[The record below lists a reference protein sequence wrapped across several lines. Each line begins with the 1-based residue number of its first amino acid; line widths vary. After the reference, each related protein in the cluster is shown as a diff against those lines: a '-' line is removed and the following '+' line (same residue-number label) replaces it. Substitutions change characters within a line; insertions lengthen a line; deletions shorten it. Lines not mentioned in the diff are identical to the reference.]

1 MKRKIGSLLL
11 AVSFTVTMA
20 LSGCGSSSTATD
32 SSTSTTA
39 PETTAVSTTAAEST
53 AAASTEAGAIDPK
66 TLKPVKLLFLTM
78 GETPKNL
85 AAVNEAASKY
95 LTEKINAT
103 LEYRPIQWGNYDRQI
118 NLMMAA
124 NEKMDLIF
132 TASWMFESQ
141 WVARGSLQA
150 LDELLPQYAPEYL
163 QTVPQDVREAGY
175 INGKAYG
182 LTGYKEWAAV
192 KGLVFDKKIT
202 DKYGMTP
209 DKIKTWSDLTPYL
222 EQIKKGEPGMVP
234 IQARSADSPLVGMM
248 DTNAYD
254 ILGGP
259 VGAIARGAKE
269 AKVVNYFEQPDFMEA
284 AKLMR
289 EWFKAGYINKN
300 ASSTTEMTF
309 TAVKAGKA
317 AGYNQSG
324 KPGIAAQEGRQ
335 AGKEVVYFPMGKP
348 FMTTGDAVSA
358 LLAVPTSATDPARSV
373 MFANLLH
380 KDKYLVNLLNWGI
393 EGADYVK
400 VDDNTIKYP
409 DGITA
414 QNSGYNL
421 NMSWL
426 MGDITLNYL
435 WDTDEKDIYQQYKTF
450 NDSADRSL
458 ALGFSFNS
466 EPVKNEVAAV
476 NNVINQYTGAIF
488 TGSIDPEVAVP
499 KFIAALKAAGSE
511 KIIAEKQKQLDAFVA
526 AKK

>member
-11 AVSFTVTMA
+11 AVSFVVTMA
-20 LSGCGSSSTATD
+20 LSGCGKAQTAAET
-32 SSTSTTA
+32 STSTSTESA
-39 PETTAVSTTAAEST
+39 AVSTAAEST
-53 AAASTEAGAIDPK
+53 AAASSEAGAIDPK

-85 AAVNEAASKY
+85 KAVNDEASKY

-124 NEKMDLIF
+124 NDKMDLIF

-141 WVARGSLQA
+141 WVGRGSLLA
-150 LDELLPQYAPEYL
+150 IDDLLQQYAPDYL
-163 QTVPQDVREAGY
+163 ATVPQDVREAGY

-192 KGLVFDKKIT
+192 KGMVFDKAIA
-202 DKYGMTP
+202 DKYGMTT
-209 DKIKTWSDLTPYL
+209 DKIKTWADLTPYL
-222 EQIKKGEPGMVP
+222 EQIKKGEPNMVP

-259 VGAIARGAKE
+259 VGAIPRGAAE

-289 EWFKAGYINKN
+289 DWFQKGYFNKN

-309 TAVKAGKA
+309 NAVKAGKA

-324 KPGIAAQEGRQ
+324 KPGIAAQESRQ

-380 KDKYLVNLLNWGI
+380 KDKYLVNLINWGI
-393 EGADYVK
+393 EGQDYVK

-409 DGITA
+409 DGINA
-414 QNSGYNL
+414 SNSGYNL

-435 WDTDEKDIYQQYKTF
+435 WDTDEKDIYAQYKTF

-458 ALGFSFNS
+458 ALGFSFDS

-488 TGSIDPEVAVP
+488 TGSLDPETTVP

-526 AKK
+526 GKK